1 MKSFWISMGIL
12 LMVSILIDAKTIEER
27 KGGGGGGHGG
37 GGHGG
42 GGHGGGGHG
51 GGGHGG
57 GGHYNSGSVQS
68 LNQIVIF
75 SSFVLL
81 GCLMK

>member
-1 MKSFWISMGIL
+1 MAIF
-12 LMVSILIDAKTIEER
+12 LMVSMVINAKTIEER
-27 KGGGGGGHGG
+27 KGGGGHGG

-42 GGHGGGGHG
+42 GGHGGGGIHG
-51 GGGHGG
+51 GGGH
-57 GGHYNSGSVQS
+57 NSGSVQS

>member
-1 MKSFWISMGIL
+1 MAIFM
-12 LMVSILIDAKTIEER
+12 MVSMVINAKTIEER
-27 KGGGGGGHGG
+27 KGGGGHGG

-42 GGHGGGGHG
+42 GGHGGGGIHG
-51 GGGHGG
+51 GGGH
-57 GGHYNSGSVQS
+57 NSGSVQS